1 MKLRVAPVGVNY
13 VHQTWPLVKQ
23 FVVDTFA
30 EGHDFPEE
38 SLSYKVEHVL
48 QFLASGQWVMYV
60 ALDEE
65 AKIHGACTVSFI
77 NYPLH
82 RVAFVTTYGGRFL
95 SNDSVMDQFKVLLKT
110 QGATKVQALCRES
123 MIRLLDK
130 FGFEPRHTMVEV
142 LL

>member
-1 MKLRVAPVGVNY
+1 MSLKVVIVNTNY

-23 FVVDTFA
+23 FVADTFA

-38 SLSYKVEHVL
+38 SLSYKIDHVL
-48 QFLASGQWVMYV
+48 QFLVSGQWLLVV
-60 ALDEE
+60 IIDEK

-82 RVAFVTTYGGRFL
+82 RVAFITTYGGEFVT
-95 SNDSVMDQFKVLLKT
+95 NKDTMDQFKVLMKA
-110 QGATKVQALCRES
+110 QGATKMQALCRDS
-123 MIRLLDK
+123 MVRFLKRYD
-130 FGFEPRHTMVEV
+130 FEPRNTMVEV

>member
-1 MKLRVAPVGVNY
+1 MKLKVAPVGTNY

-23 FVVDTFA
+23 FIVDTFA

-48 QFLASGQWVMYV
+48 QFLASGQWVLLV

-82 RVAFVTTYGGRFL
+82 RVAFVTTYGGEFV
-95 SNDSVMDQFKVLLKT
+95 SNQDVMNQFKNIMKSN
-110 QGATKVQALCRES
+110 GATKIQAYCRDS
-123 MIRLLDK
+123 MIRLLSK
-130 FGFEPRHTMVEV
+130 FDFEPRNTLVEA
-142 LL
+142 LI